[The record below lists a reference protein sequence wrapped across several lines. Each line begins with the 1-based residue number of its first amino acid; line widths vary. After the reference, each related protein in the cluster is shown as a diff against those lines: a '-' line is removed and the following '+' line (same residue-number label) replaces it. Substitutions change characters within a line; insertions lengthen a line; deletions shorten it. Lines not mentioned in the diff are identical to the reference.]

1 MRIISVHRGSQAE
14 HAGLRPGDRIAEI
27 NGGPARDH
35 IDMLFYGAEDEVRL
49 KIHRGTYEFLVSL
62 DGNDDFG
69 IELEPM
75 KIRRCGN
82 KCIFCFI
89 DQNPPGMRKEIYV
102 KDEDYRLSFL
112 HGSYVTLSNLR
123 ESDLERIVAQRLS
136 PLYVSMHATDTETRR
151 KMLGAGREDASLS
164 NMDRLLDAGIR
175 MHCQIVVCPGLNDG
189 DILEKTIGDLRKR
202 YPGIVSVAVVPV
214 GLTRHRE
221 GLPSLR
227 AVDGRWARGTIGLV
241 DTMHSRYREE
251 TGDGFVYCADE
262 WYIRAG
268 MDIPV
273 SSYYDDF
280 PQLENGVGM
289 VRDFLDSVSDI
300 AERLA
305 GRPRREGKFVFVT
318 GTSMSRFMEDAAR
331 EISRVPGIEVR
342 TVTVSNRFY
351 GDSVTVS
358 GLLTGRDISDAL
370 RDVRR
375 DETVVLPPNCLNVS
389 GLFLDDMTPGEV
401 SAELG
406 VEVIVGDYDPAEV
419 FSPRR
424 E

>member
-1 MRIISVHRGSQAE
+1 
-14 HAGLRPGDRIAEI
+14 LRPGDRIAEI

-49 KIHRGTYEFLVSL
+49 KVHRGTYEFFVSL
-62 DGNDDFG
+62 DGDWDFAIG
-69 IELEPM
+69 FEPM
-75 KIRRCGN
+75 KIRRCRN
-82 KCIFCFI
+82 KCVFCFI

-136 PLYVSMHATDTETRR
+136 PLYVSVHATDAETRR
-151 KMLGAGREDASLS
+151 EMLGLKREDLSLS
-164 NMDRLLDAGIR
+164 NMYRLLDAGIR
-175 MHCQIVVCPGLNDG
+175 MHCQIVVCPGMNDG
-189 DILEKTIGDLRKR
+189 DILEKTIADLRKR

-214 GLTRHRE
+214 GLTRHRD
-221 GLPSLR
+221 GLPPLK
-227 AVDGRWARGTIGLV
+227 AVDGPCARATIELV
-241 DTMHSRYREE
+241 DAMHSRYWEE

-268 MDIPV
+268 ADIPP

-289 VRDFLDSVSDI
+289 VRDFLYSVSNVG
-300 AERLA
+300 ERLA
-305 GRPRREGKFVFVT
+305 GRPKREGKFVFVT
-318 GTSMSRFMEDAAR
+318 GTSMSRFMEEVAR
-331 EISRVPGIEVR
+331 EISRVPGIDVR
-342 TVTVSNRFY
+342 TVTVTNRFY
-351 GDSVTVS
+351 GDSVTVA
-358 GLLTGRDISDAL
+358 GLLTGRDICDAV

-375 DETVVLPPNCLNVS
+375 DEIVVLPPNCLNLS
-389 GLFLDDMTPGEV
+389 GLFLDDMTPDEV

-406 VEVIVGDYDPAEV
+406 AEVIVGDYDPAEV
-419 FSPRR
+419 FSPGR